1 MDKELICE
9 LFDDIFSVMPVFNKI
24 ILSVGDEIL
33 KNRGIATAHIKVM
46 YVVKK
51 HKKINITEL
60 GRILSSPKPNVTT
73 WTNKLVEMDLVKRV
87 FDKND
92 RRIIYIQLTE
102 KGEEFMGFC
111 KEALVESFEQKLW
124 KLSDEDLKL
133 FKGTLENMR
142 KLVDKIK

>member
-9 LFDDIFSVMPVFNKI
+9 LFDDIFSVMPVFNKM

-33 KNRGIATAHIKVM
+33 KNRGICIAHIKVM
-46 YVVKK
+46 YVVKE
-51 HKKINITEL
+51 HKKINVTEI
-60 GRILSSPKPNVTT
+60 GKMLSSPKPNVTA

-87 FDKND
+87 FDEND

-102 KGEEFMGFC
+102 KGEEFMEFC
-111 KEALVESFEQKLW
+111 RKALVEAFEQKLW
-124 KLSDEDLKL
+124 KLSDEDLRL
-133 FKGTLENMR
+133 FKGTLDNMR

>member
-1 MDKELICE
+1 MDKKLICE

-24 ILSVGDEIL
+24 ILNVADEIL
-33 KNRGIATAHIKVM
+33 KNKGMATAHIKVM
-46 YVVKK
+46 YIVKK

-60 GRILSSPKPNVTT
+60 GKMLSSPKPNVTN
-73 WTNKLVEMDLVKRV
+73 WTNKLVEMDFVKRV
-87 FDKND
+87 FDESD

-102 KGEEFMGFC
+102 KGEEFMEFC
-111 KEALVESFEQKLW
+111 KKALVESFEQKLW
-124 KLSDEDLKL
+124 KLSDEDLRT

>member
-33 KNRGIATAHIKVM
+33 KNSGIATAHIKVM

-51 HKKINITEL
+51 YKKINVTEL
-60 GRILSSPKPNVTT
+60 GKILSSPKPNITA
-73 WTNKLVEMDLVKRV
+73 WTNKLVQMDLVKRV
-87 FDKND
+87 FDEND

-102 KGEEFMGFC
+102 KGEEFMEFC
-111 KEALVESFEQKLW
+111 KKALVEDFEQKLW
-124 KLSDEDLKL
+124 KLSDEDLRL
-133 FKGTLENMR
+133 FKDTLGNMR
-142 KLVDKIK
+142 KLVNKIK

>member
-1 MDKELICE
+1 MDKEFICE

-33 KNRGIATAHIKVM
+33 KNRGIAIAHIKVM
-46 YVVKK
+46 YVVKE

-60 GRILSSPKPNVTT
+60 GKMLSSPKPNVTA

-102 KGEEFMGFC
+102 KGEEFMEFC
-111 KEALVESFEQKLW
+111 RDALVVAFEQKLW
-124 KLSDEDLKL
+124 KLSDEDLIL
-133 FKGTLENMR
+133 FKETLDNMR
-142 KLVDKIK
+142 RLVDKIK

>member
-9 LFDDIFSVMPVFNKI
+9 LCDDIFSVMPVFNKI

-33 KNRGIATAHIKVM
+33 KNRGMTTAHIKVM
-46 YVVKK
+46 YVVKE

-60 GRILSSPKPNVTT
+60 GKILSSPKPNVTA

-87 FDKND
+87 FDEND

-102 KGEEFMGFC
+102 KGEEFMEYC
-111 KEALVESFEQKLW
+111 KAALVESFEEKMW
-124 KLSDEDLKL
+124 KFSDEDLRL
-133 FKGTLENMR
+133 FKGTLDNMR